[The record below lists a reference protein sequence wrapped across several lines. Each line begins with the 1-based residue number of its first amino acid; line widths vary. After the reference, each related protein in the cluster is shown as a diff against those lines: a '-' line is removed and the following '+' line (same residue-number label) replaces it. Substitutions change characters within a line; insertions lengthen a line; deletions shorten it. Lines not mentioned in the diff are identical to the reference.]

1 MMTEPMRTPSLE
13 DRYAPEVDIPRERQ
27 ILHPGDHDV
36 LLGRGGGTNSHPGN
50 VNFRELVKMH
60 KKRYLAATKMGKPKV
75 AKEVVDLWR
84 QLEPPGRFLSR
95 IDEPKTGPRSLR
107 DENIPW
113 IEVDEKE
120 ARKKASQCLR
130 ERTVDVKD
138 YLDQLREHQDLKTK
152 EGVSKVIEE
161 MEQNQG
167 LDASTPDS
175 TGSSSRPEL
184 KIPLS
189 PPPGENTIIHVPDR
203 PRSLNMAS
211 MRRTSMPV
219 TSHSVTDG
227 IYGGGMSKSRTQD
240 RRTSLPAGGQKLK
253 SNREIDYDL
262 LMANHGENIHN
273 AYTEVERSVNMSP
286 TGMTRLQM
294 QMQQQHL
301 FDSTRARM
309 LRAGGMPPMPEM
321 SFPQNGMYGFGQQI
335 SLTLSAQ
342 EQLMQQQRFLAEQQH
357 HILREQERLV
367 RQEHIIAQLAQ
378 QGQSGHFPPPVAM
391 AGIPREL
398 KGAPPISLTLHSKSD
413 PLATI
418 EQVYSTPSHGLQLP
432 LEQNINPL
440 NRHQDHSTG
449 TEERLQASSR
459 ASMAPKTSK
468 SALKRSS
475 EDSKP
480 ITRPIEQ
487 NTQESTGEDHPEYR
501 KTLET
506 YIANNQSSLGSLD
519 LPDDSFDNSGTVNG
533 VEADEWIEEQI
544 GNNSDGMSISNRGSL
559 RRDRTVARTK
569 SNKSVDLMSL
579 ATGTIGSIGGGD
591 QMSFAFS
598 ELDEQ
603 SVEIEDLSK
612 SERENSKRP
621 TKRSMSIL
629 SIGTA
634 MSELSDF
641 DLGDLEGL

>member
-227 IYGGGMSKSRTQD
+227 IYGGGMSKSRSQD

-321 SFPQNGMYGFGQQI
+321 SFPQNGIYGFGQQI

-398 KGAPPISLTLHSKSD
+398 KGAPSISLTLHSKSD

-475 EDSKP
+475 EDSKS